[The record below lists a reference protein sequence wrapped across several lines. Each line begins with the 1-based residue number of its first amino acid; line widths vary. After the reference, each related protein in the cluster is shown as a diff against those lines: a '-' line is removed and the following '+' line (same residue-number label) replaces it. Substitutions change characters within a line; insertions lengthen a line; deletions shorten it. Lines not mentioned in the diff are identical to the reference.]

1 MRREKIYSS
10 TIILLGIFQV
20 LPVFLLLGSTII
32 GGLLGVVYAVLLWK
46 FWSSTRIGRWFF
58 REWWRSTLLLERIIF
73 GGNAEC

>member
-20 LPVFLLLGSTII
+20 LPIFLLLGSTII
-32 GGLLGVVYAVLLWK
+32 LLGVVYAVLLWK
-46 FWSSTRIGRWFF
+46 FWRSTRIGRWFM

>member
-10 TIILLGIFQV
+10 TIILLGIIQV
-20 LPVFLLLGSTII
+20 LPIFLLLGSTII
-32 GGLLGVVYAVLLWK
+32 GGLLGVIYTVLLWK
-46 FWSSTRIGRWFF
+46 FWRSTRIGRWFM